1 MDNKV
6 LEFFAKKH
14 AAWSNMF
21 TPCDDPSYGEGYDN
35 AKRGAADDID
45 EFFFREFGAEWVV
58 AKMKAEKEQE

>member
-14 AAWSNMF
+14 AVWSNMF
-21 TPCDDPSYGEGYDN
+21 TPCDDPGYGEGYDN

-45 EFFFREFGAEWVV
+45 EFFSRECGKEWEQ
-58 AKMKAEKEQE
+58 AKKEVKEE